1 MPELDTNFA
10 GVLRLAAHPNM
21 DAGGSIDSAHFEK
34 TSHGVRFS
42 LPLERLAISVDN
54 VGGREV
60 ADSRVEFLQS
70 DEMTSPIMRRIRLIP
85 TTRQRGKIPTG
96 GALPSSTMQAEFDTA
111 AADSDPGIR
120 DSDYQMSSV
129 VEVKTRASSQ
139 AIIQSG
145 DSELDEVV
153 LGAHRLAIADKLLE
167 QVLGG
172 NGQGNNLA
180 GIVGMAGIGSETFM
194 MIDRG
199 KDEAFELAEEVA
211 RDAHG
216 RQAGLVWAL
225 GTDLDSSAK
234 STLLEPGSDRRVL
247 ERSRMSLSGT
257 PTQRI
262 SSGLPSTTGLLCDW
276 SSLILPIADRVEVII
291 NRVTKPGEWIITSR
305 LPVASPI
312 LQNASIAYKLEQ
324 A

>member
-1 MPELDTNFA
+1 
-10 GVLRLAAHPNM
+10 M

-96 GALPSSTMQAEFDTA
+96 GALASSTMQAEFDTA
-111 AADSDPGIR
+111 AADSDPGIG

-172 NGQGNNLA
+172 NGQGN
-180 GIVGMAGIGSETFM
+180 
-194 MIDRG
+194 
-199 KDEAFELAEEVA
+199 KPC
-211 RDAHG
+211 RDCRNGWH
-216 RQAGLVWAL
+216 R
-225 GTDLDSSAK
+225 
-234 STLLEPGSDRRVL
+234 
-247 ERSRMSLSGT
+247 
-257 PTQRI
+257 
-262 SSGLPSTTGLLCDW
+262 
-276 SSLILPIADRVEVII
+276 
-291 NRVTKPGEWIITSR
+291 
-305 LPVASPI
+305 
-312 LQNASIAYKLEQ
+312 
-324 A
+324 